1 MVLLLLLMAVP
12 SAMADTVTINVTTSG
27 ATDVNVQSNNGT
39 FSVIYNGRN
48 ILGELERAQK
58 SVNDIRLTMVYWNGL
73 TQAAEVEKH
82 VDFVE
87 EQLNNLTRD
96 MNIVL
101 NELYR
106 NLGFTMHVVGINPGN
121 STVAMQLITGNMT
134 VADYVE
140 DILVDVDV
148 ILVDLNATDQQLA
161 SLQSQLY
168 TIYDAMMMHDTLI
181 MNGRSSVR
189 QLNATF
195 NTEMSDLIERD
206 EAFDLK
212 LTTEIERKDEQ
223 IQRLDEQI
231 ELLEIEFKEE
241 LARELKKTRESMNVI
256 STMFVVFSV
265 IAIGIV
271 AKTRRP

>member
-1 MVLLLLLMAVP
+1 MNKQKSYAIIPMVLLLLMAIP

-39 FSVIYNGRN
+39 FSVVYNGRD
-48 ILGELERAQK
+48 ILGELERAQQ
-58 SVNDIRLTMVYWNGL
+58 SVNDLRLTMVYWKGL

-96 MNIVL
+96 MNTVL
-101 NELYR
+101 NDLYG

-121 STVAMQLITGNMT
+121 STVAMQLIAGNRT

-148 ILVDLNATDQQLA
+148 ILVDLNTTDQQLA
-161 SLQSQLY
+161 SIQSQLY
-168 TIYDAMMMHDTLI
+168 TIYDGMMMHDTLI

-189 QLNATF
+189 ELNATF
-195 NTEMSDLIERD
+195 NAELEGLIERLD
-206 EAFDLK
+206 EA
-212 LTTEIERKDEQ
+212 
-223 IQRLDEQI
+223 LDDAWATDYF
-231 ELLEIEFKEE
+231 LS
-241 LARELKKTRESMNVI
+241 RTR
-256 STMFVVFSV
+256 
-265 IAIGIV
+265 
-271 AKTRRP
+271 